1 MTANGNAGDLAI
13 VGGYRTP
20 FTKAGT
26 ELKDAQAA
34 DLATHVFR
42 EVLDRTGVDPD
53 DIDEVILGCAGAGP
67 HEANPA
73 RVAALR
79 AGLPQRVPAVTVMRN
94 CASGMESLLAANMRL
109 RAGDGEV
116 FLVGVHISPY
126 AQAARENPEPR
137 RERKLLLHRAE
148 IARLKGK
155 VAERGLTLVPLKLYF
170 KNGRAKVELGLVRG
184 RRRYDKREAI
194 RRRETERE
202 VQRTLRGRGRSRS

>member
-1 MTANGNAGDLAI
+1 MAAGSAEER
-13 VGGYRTP
+13 VVATNR
-20 FTKAGT
+20 KARFEYEILDTFEAGIA
-26 ELKDAQAA
+26 L
-34 DLATHVFR
+34 LGP
-42 EVLDRTGVDPD
+42 EVKS
-53 DIDEVILGCAGAGP
+53 
-67 HEANPA
+67 
-73 RVAALR
+73 LR
-79 AGLPQRVPAVTVMRN
+79 AGRANLSDAYATVR
-94 CASGMESLLAANMRL
+94 R
-109 RAGDGEV
+109 GEV